1 MAAQNRHAIR
11 RGQLPWAL
19 AGLVFLCLSAAVGF
33 NLKTRLLKPG
43 TTETVIDFVTVLTGF
58 LATTAAIVMGLLINS
73 AKTFVDAARDH
84 WATYAGQLLRLDQ
97 CMRNYGTE
105 SEPIRAQLQS
115 FTAAGIANFW
125 RHESAPTGLTYPDVR
140 NMSPDE
146 VSLTLN
152 ELLNNV
158 KLGILRLQPPDPLHE
173 KLAADCLEQY
183 KKFADTRWS
192 LLLEVQHPMPAAFFR
207 VLMFW
212 LMIIFVCFGIRAP
225 DHPVAIAM
233 IALAATTLTSM
244 MFAVRDMVNPY
255 EGIYNIPSRNV
266 RRALDVMLH
275 FNPAN

>member
-1 MAAQNRHAIR
+1 MAAENRHAIR
-11 RGQLPWAL
+11 DGQLAWAL
-19 AGLVFLCLSAAVGF
+19 AGLVFLCVSAAVGF

-140 NMSPDE
+140 NMSADE

-158 KLGILRLQPPDPLHE
+158 KLGILRLQPPIHCTKSSPPTASSNT
-173 KLAADCLEQY
+173 KV
-183 KKFADTRWS
+183 RR
-192 LLLEVQHPMPAAFFR
+192 HPMVVAARSPAPNACRILQGAHVLADDHFR
-207 VLMFW
+207 VF
-212 LMIIFVCFGIRAP
+212 RHSSA
-225 DHPVAIAM
+225 
-233 IALAATTLTSM
+233 
-244 MFAVRDMVNPY
+244 
-255 EGIYNIPSRNV
+255 
-266 RRALDVMLH
+266 
-275 FNPAN
+275 